1 MIFNIKRHLTRY
13 RFERD
18 GYSEVTG
25 EAGKYYTRR
34 GSNTVLFIPDKING
48 RAPSSRTG
56 MERMVGGISV
66 TELEMES

>member
-1 MIFNIKRHLTRY
+1 MVFDIKRYLTRY
-13 RFERD
+13 RFERN

-34 GSNTVLFIPDKING
+34 GSNTVLFIPDNTNG
-48 RAPSSRTG
+48 RMPFSITG
-56 MERMVGGISV
+56 MERMVGSIF